1 MKPTYNMEIANRLAE
16 IRRQQGL
23 SQEELAARL
32 GLSRQAVSKWERAES
47 QPDMGNL
54 IALADVYGMTIDEI
68 VCRSTGGAD
77 GPDAVV
83 VDEAVVEAPTVS
95 GQDEPEPAA
104 PGSFAY
110 EPNAVEGSAAYVAEA
125 AVADAAADEAAYP
138 PPAGN
143 PVDPFD
149 GTYDPYGDP
158 TQPPFVEVPPAP
170 AKKRPNPLMAFPYP
184 VAVVVIYLVLG
195 FAFGLWHPGWIL
207 FLTIPFYYWA
217 AAVVGNDPNYVES
230 QSGFGRS
237 RQP

>member
-54 IALADVYGMTIDEI
+54 IALADVYGMTIDKI
-68 VCRSTGGAD
+68 VCRNTGSAD

-83 VDEAVVEAPTVS
+83 
-95 GQDEPEPAA
+95 
-104 PGSFAY
+104 
-110 EPNAVEGSAAYVAEA
+110 VAEA
-125 AVADAAADEAAYP
+125 AVADAAANEAAYP

-143 PVDPFD
+143 PDDPFD